1 MVLQQEAEQP
11 RDVAQGKVPR
21 AVGNWCQALEGGL
34 QQSPR
39 ELASLLCEGG
49 RKVEKQLVESQRMAR
64 KGSYRPK
71 ALAMVVAHECYRYL
85 G

>member
-39 ELASLLCEGG
+39 ELASLLCELKARGWLG
-49 RKVEKQLVESQRMAR
+49 REATDL
-64 KGSYRPK
+64 RP
-71 ALAMVVAHECYRYL
+71 
-85 G
+85 